1 MDMLPNYIIN
11 RMTEDEL
18 RNYIVHVNRV
28 FDDQK
33 EVIIADGYLVEAL
46 ERVYRN
52 RSRLGNCLIHLNISQ
67 DRLVDIQNE
76 LEEKYSKPDDL
87 GTIGVCC
94 DSEGETE
101 NE

>member
-18 RNYIVHVNRV
+18 RNYITHLHRV
-28 FDDQK
+28 YESQRST
-33 EVIIADGYLVEAL
+33 IIAYENQVEIL
-46 ERVYRN
+46 ERVYRH
-52 RSRLGNCLIHLNISQ
+52 RSHLGDCLTRLGISQ
-67 DRLVDIQNE
+67 DCLADIQNE
-76 LEEKYSKPDDL
+76 LEEKYAKPDDL

-94 DSEGETE
+94 DSEGENE